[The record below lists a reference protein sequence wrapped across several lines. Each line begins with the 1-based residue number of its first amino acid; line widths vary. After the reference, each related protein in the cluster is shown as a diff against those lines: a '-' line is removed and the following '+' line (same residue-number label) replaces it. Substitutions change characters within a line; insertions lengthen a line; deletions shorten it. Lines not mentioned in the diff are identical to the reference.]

1 MMLELLP
8 DSVIR
13 LAKRR
18 KPMKKSA
25 YSTILLACLAVLLSV
40 AMNSYAG
47 NETVVGKLMYDKY
60 EHYPYFFE
68 IKDNRYI
75 ALEVDLDKNL
85 RNKTIDKF
93 VGKIVQVQ
101 GPARVITAKTEIQ
114 GLKIIDVRPG
124 KGTIS
129 EKK

>member
-1 MMLELLP
+1 
-8 DSVIR
+8 
-13 LAKRR
+13 
-18 KPMKKSA
+18 MKKS
-25 YSTILLACLAVLLSV
+25 SFIIVLSVCLAVLLS
-40 AMNSYAG
+40 ATMNCYAE
-47 NETVVGKLMYDKY
+47 NEMVTGKLMYDKY

-75 ALEVDLDKNL
+75 ALEVDLDNNL

-93 VGKIVQVQ
+93 VGKIVQVH

-124 KGTIS
+124 KGTIR
-129 EKK
+129 EMK